1 MMIPYRVISR
11 LLFVVLLVL
20 CRVSLAQ
27 TPAATPKF
35 ELSDVHPSPHVTF
48 PFMDGG
54 NLHGD
59 RYVLRQ
65 ASVAEMIAS
74 AYKTDV
80 TNVQGGPSWLEM
92 QRFDIQAKAAPGT
105 SEDNLKLML
114 KSLLADRFHLVV
126 HNGTAPMPAF
136 ILAAGKDKTKMKPG
150 SSPGDPPSCEGQ
162 PPPPNQ
168 PPGAIPTIVVFCRN
182 MTMERFADEL
192 HDMAGGYL
200 TVPVINSTGL
210 DGAWDFDLKWTPRG
224 ALDRAGADG
233 ISIFDAVDHELG
245 LSLTRQTAPRPVLI
259 VDSVDES
266 PTPNPAEIEKIL
278 PPLPP
283 AQFEVAVIRPAKPDE
298 QLSGRIRGGQID
310 VHGISLRFA
319 INFAWDLNPND
330 NQLIVNTPP
339 WIDSDRFDIL
349 AKISSDPDAQ
359 ANRPPDLDNE
369 ELRQMLQGLL
379 IERFKMKVHTED
391 RPINTYSLMSLT
403 PKMTKADPTSRT
415 HCIEGPGP
423 DGKDTRLVTP
433 VLNRL
438 VTCQNITMPQLA
450 DQFRM
455 IAGGYIYG
463 SILDETGL
471 KGGWNFTLSFSS
483 VDRVRGADGPPGASP
498 GGAPEADTSDPNG
511 ALSLFDAVKREIG
524 LKLEKVRRPVPVLV
538 IDHVDE
544 HPTEN

>member
-1 MMIPYRVISR
+1 MIRRAFARFPA
-11 LLFVVLLVL
+11 LALFAPL
-20 CRVSLAQ
+20 CCGAVLAQ
-27 TPAATPKF
+27 STATAPKF
-35 ELSDVHPSPHVTF
+35 EASEIHPSPHVTF

-59 RYVLRQ
+59 RYILRQ
-65 ASVAEMIAS
+65 ASMAEMIAT
-74 AYKTDV
+74 AYSLDA

-92 QRFDIQAKAAPGT
+92 DRFEVSAKAAPTT
-105 SEDNLKLML
+105 SHDDLKLML
-114 KSLLADRFHLVV
+114 RSLLADRFHLVV

-136 ILAAGKDKTKMKPG
+136 VLAAGKEKNKMKEADG
-150 SSPGDPPSCEGQ
+150 KGDAGCEGQ

-168 PPGAIPTIVVFCRN
+168 PPGAIPSILVTCRN
-182 MTMERFADEL
+182 ITMDRFVEEL
-192 HDMAGGYL
+192 RDMAGGYL
-200 TVPVINSTGL
+200 NLPVINSTGL
-210 DGAWDFDLKWTPRG
+210 AGSWDFDIRWTPRG

-233 ISIFDAVDHELG
+233 VSIFDAVDRELG

-259 VDSVDES
+259 VDSVDEA
-266 PTPNPAEIEKIL
+266 PTPNSADIEKQL

-283 AQFEVAVIRPAKPDE
+283 AQFEVAVIKPAKADAE
-298 QLSGRIRGGQID
+298 LSGRIRGGQVD
-310 VHGISLRFA
+310 VHGVSLRFA

-330 NQLIVNTPP
+330 SQLIVGAPP
-339 WIDSDRFDIL
+339 WLDSDRFDIL
-349 AKISSDPDAQ
+349 AKISSSGPDDAASRSSDIDQ
-359 ANRPPDLDNE
+359 E
-369 ELRQMLQGLL
+369 ELRQMLQALL
-379 IERFKMKVHTED
+379 IDRFKMKIHTED
-391 RPINTYSLMSLT
+391 RPINTYTLT
-403 PKMTKADPTSRT
+403 SVAPKLIKAERTSRT

-423 DGKDTRLVTP
+423 DGKDPRMATP

-471 KGGWNFTLSFSS
+471 KGSWNFTLSFSS
-483 VDRVRGADGPPGASP
+483 VDRVQGT
-498 GGAPEADTSDPNG
+498 GGAGPGTATPAADSTASDPNG
-511 ALSLFDAVKREIG
+511 ALSLFDAVKRELG

-538 IDHVDE
+538 IDHVEE

>member
-1 MMIPYRVISR
+1 MPALCASAQSPSA
-11 LLFVVLLVL
+11 VLKFD
-20 CRVSLAQ
+20 LA
-27 TPAATPKF
+27 
-35 ELSDVHPSPHVTF
+35 DVHTSPHVTF

-65 ASVAEMIAS
+65 ASMADMIS
-74 AYKTDV
+74 TAYHTDP
-80 TNVQGGPSWLEM
+80 TSVQGGPSWLEM
-92 QRFDIQAKAAPGT
+92 DRFDIQAKATPGA
-105 SEDNLKLML
+105 SGDDLRMML
-114 KSLLADRFHLVV
+114 RSLLGDRFHLVT

-136 ILAAGKDKTKMKPG
+136 ILAAGKDKPKMKPASG
-150 SSPGDPPSCEGQ
+150 SADPPNCEGQ

-182 MTMERFADEL
+182 ITMETFADRL
-192 HDMAGGYL
+192 HEMAGGYL
-200 TVPVINSTGL
+200 TVPVVNSTGL
-210 DGAWDFDLKWTPRG
+210 EGAWDFELRWTPRG

-233 ISIFDAVDHELG
+233 ISIFDAVEHQLG
-245 LSLTRQTAPRPVLI
+245 LSLTKQTAPRPVLI

-266 PTPNPAEIEKIL
+266 PTPNQPDIDKTL

-283 AQFEVAVIRPAKPDE
+283 AQFEVAVVKPAKADT
-298 QLSGRIRGGQID
+298 QLSGTIRGGQVD
-310 VHGISLRFA
+310 VHGITLRFA
-319 INFAWDLNPND
+319 INFAWDLNPSD
-330 NQLIVNTPP
+330 NQLILNAPP
-339 WIDSDRFDIL
+339 WLDSDRFDIL

-359 ANRPPDLDNE
+359 ANRPPNLDNE
-369 ELRQMLQGLL
+369 ELRQMLQALL
-379 IERFKMKVHTED
+379 IDRFKMKVHTEE
-391 RPINTYSLMSLT
+391 RPINTYTLASLN

-423 DGKDTRLVTP
+423 DGKDPRMTTP

-463 SILDETGL
+463 SILDETNL

-483 VDRVRGADGPPGASP
+483 VDRVQGTGGVPPPPPPGPGPSAAP
-498 GGAPEADTSDPNG
+498 GGGSPSSSSDPNG
-511 ALSLFDAVKREIG
+511 ALSLFDAVKHEIG
-524 LKLEKVRRPVPVLV
+524 LKLEKVKRPVPVLV
-538 IDHVDE
+538 IDHVEE

>member
-1 MMIPYRVISR
+1 MMITHRVISR
-11 LLFVVLLVL
+11 LPFAVLLVL
-20 CRVSLAQ
+20 SRISVAQ
-27 TPAATPKF
+27 APAAQPKF

-59 RYVLRQ
+59 RYVLHQ

-80 TNVQGGPSWLEM
+80 TNVQGGPTWLEM

-114 KSLLADRFHLVV
+114 KSLLADRFHLMI
-126 HNGTAPMPAF
+126 HNGAAPMPAF
-136 ILAAGKDKTKMKPG
+136 ILAAGKDKPKMKPA
-150 SSPGDPPSCEGQ
+150 SSSSDPPNCEGQ

-182 MTMERFADEL
+182 MTMDRFADQL

-245 LSLTRQTAPRPVLI
+245 LSLTKQTAPRPVLI

-266 PTPNPAEIEKIL
+266 PTPNQPDIEKIL
-278 PPLPP
+278 PPLAP
-283 AQFEVAVIRPAKPDE
+283 AQFEVAVIRPAKPDA
-298 QLSGRIRGGQID
+298 QLTGRIRGGQID

-330 NQLIVNTPP
+330 NQLIVNAPP

-369 ELRQMLQGLL
+369 QLRQMLQGLL
-379 IERFKMKVHTED
+379 IDRFKMKVHAED
-391 RPINTYSLMSLT
+391 RPINTYTLMSLT

-423 DGKDTRLVTP
+423 DGKDPRFLTP

-483 VDRVRGADGPPGASP
+483 VDRVRGADGPPGAPP
-498 GGAPEADTSDPNG
+498 GGAPAADTSDPNG